1 MFLLPA
7 KKFHL
12 LKAPLEM
19 KILLIGKHP
28 RTGGAAIATTRLLE
42 ALKDR
47 QVEVKMLVQEGGLEE
62 EGIFSTTKGVVKRWI
77 NLFRFIVE
85 RLVFLRQER
94 SKSIRFLF
102 SLANTG
108 ESIIGN
114 KHVLEADVIHL
125 HWVNAGFLSLK
136 SLRKLFQLGKPVVW
150 TFHDMWPFTGG
161 CHYALDCREYT
172 RECGQCPYLKKPG
185 KGDLSH
191 RIWRKKEKLFK
202 NNQLRVITP
211 SNWLQQC
218 VRESSLL
225 HHMEIDTIHNPVD
238 HELFRPVDR
247 EEACRNLGL
256 DPAIRYIL
264 FGAANMK
271 NVLKGFNYFLE
282 ATGILADEV
291 DNEGGVEI
299 LLFGKTREDV
309 VKLFPLKTR
318 NIAFVQ
324 SVQTIVELYSV
335 AHSFVI
341 PSLQDNLPNT
351 IIESMLCGTPVVGF
365 RTGGI
370 PEMIDHKV
378 NGYLAN
384 WKSSID
390 LAEGMR
396 WILSSDDYEKIS
408 ADTRDLALK
417 RFSKD
422 RSVEMHIDL
431 YRKLVNEDSQS

>member
-1 MFLLPA
+1 
-7 KKFHL
+7 
-12 LKAPLEM
+12 M

-28 RTGGAAIATTRLLE
+28 RTGGAAIASTRLLE
-42 ALKDR
+42 ALKAR
-47 QVEVKMLVQEGGLEE
+47 QVEVKMLVQEGGTEK
-62 EGIFSTTKGVVKRWI
+62 EGIFSTTKGMMKRWI
-77 NLFRFIVE
+77 NLFRFIME

-108 ESIIGN
+108 ESIAGN
-114 KHVLEADVIHL
+114 KHVIEADVIHL
-125 HWVNAGFLSLK
+125 HWINAGFLSLK
-136 SLRKLFQLGKPVVW
+136 SLRKLFQMGKPMVW

-191 RIWRKKEKLFK
+191 RIWKKKEKFFK
-202 NNQLRVITP
+202 NSQVRVITP
-211 SNWLQQC
+211 SDWLQDC
-218 VRESSLL
+218 VRASSLL
-225 HHMEIDTIHNPVD
+225 HHSEIVTIHNPVD

-256 DPAIRYIL
+256 DPSLRYIL
-264 FGAANMK
+264 FGAASMN

-282 ATGILADEV
+282 AIGIIADEPGTV
-291 DNEGGVEI
+291 EGVEI
-299 LLFGKTREDV
+299 LLFGKTSEDLAN
-309 VKLFPLKTR
+309 LFPVKTR

-324 SVQTIVELYSV
+324 SVQTLVELYSV
-335 AHSFVI
+335 AHLFVI

-370 PEMIDHKV
+370 PEMIDHGV
-378 NGYLAN
+378 NGYLAKS
-384 WKSSID
+384 KSSTD
-390 LAEGMR
+390 LAAGMR
-396 WILSSDDYEKIS
+396 WILLSDAYEKLS
-408 ADTRDLALK
+408 ADARELALK

-422 RSVEMHIDL
+422 RSVDMHLDL
-431 YRKLVNEDSQS
+431 YRKLINKDTRP